1 MKRIERIK
9 TDYSACGA
17 MILTKEKRRCQRQKP
32 KIRLDPFNPF
42 HPFFHHVAPRRRRA
56 RSANRPKQMKKYL
69 LLISLIFLDTLLSAQ
84 ETRQIWLDDLP
95 IKSFSEGIPA
105 VLGKTNAA
113 GDPLRIAG
121 ATYPHGVG
129 VNSTSILAFY
139 LNGRAKSFSALVGVD
154 EQGSQTLPHKFY
166 VIADRKILFESRELK
181 WGEPAQPVNV
191 DLTGVQ
197 RLGLLVKI
205 NDQGHTR
212 TYSNWAN
219 AAIVMFGD
227 ALPETMPNTAE
238 KYILTP
244 PNLPKPRINS
254 PKIFGARP
262 GNPFLYTIAV
272 SGQRPM
278 TFSAKNLP
286 KGLILDSKTGI
297 ITGKISQRGTYTTT
311 LSTKNQLGQAQQTL
325 TIKIGD
331 TIALT
336 PPIGWNGWNSWA
348 RNIDQE
354 KVIASADAMVK
365 MGLSQ
370 HGWTYINVDDAWQGQ
385 RGGTFQG
392 IQPNEKFP
400 DMKGMVDYI
409 HGLGLKVGLYSTP
422 MITSYAGYTGGSSIF
437 AKGELPDSI
446 VQKKRSYRYVG
457 PFRFEEND
465 AKQWAA
471 WGIDYL
477 KYDWRI
483 EVESAARMSE
493 ALKKS
498 GRDIFYSISN
508 SAPFANAQDWVCLTN
523 SWRTGPDIR
532 DSWHSLFVSAFT
544 LDKWSPYGGPGHWND
559 PDMMIL
565 GNVTTGSPM
574 HPTRLTPD
582 EQYSHVSL
590 FCLLSAPLLIGCPIE
605 QLDAFTLN
613 LLTNDEVI
621 AIDQDP
627 LGKPARLITTENGVQ
642 IWLKS
647 LSDGSYALGLFNVG
661 DFGQTPESYFRWGNE
676 TPVSFNLNFNQL
688 GLKGAFKLRDLWR
701 QKELGTF
708 NGNFQTS
715 IPHHGVVLLKL
726 SSK

>member
-1 MKRIERIK
+1 MKIK
-9 TDYSACGA
+9 L
-17 MILTKEKRRCQRQKP
+17 IL
-32 KIRLDPFNPF
+32 
-42 HPFFHHVAPRRRRA
+42 FFSV
-56 RSANRPKQMKKYL
+56 L
-69 LLISLIFLDTLLSAQ
+69 LSSLLSAQ
-84 ETRQIWLDDLP
+84 EIRQIWLDDLP

-113 GDPLRIAG
+113 GDPMRIAG
-121 ATYPHGVG
+121 VTYQHGVG

-154 EQGSQTLPHKFY
+154 DQGSKTLPHKFY
-166 VIADRKILFESRELK
+166 VIADRQILFESREMK
-181 WGEPAQPVNV
+181 WGDPAEPVNIR
-191 DLTGVQ
+191 LNGVQ

-219 AAIVMFGD
+219 AAITMLGD
-227 ALPETMPNTAE
+227 ASPETMPNTAE

-244 PNLPKPRINS
+244 PVSPTPRINS
-254 PKIFGARP
+254 PKVFGARP
-262 GNPFLYTIAV
+262 GNPFLYTIAAT
-272 SGQRPM
+272 GQRPM
-278 TFSAKNLP
+278 TFSAKKLP
-286 KGLILDSKTGI
+286 KGLSLDPKTGI
-297 ITGKISQRGTYTTT
+297 ITGKVDQHGTYKTTIYA
-311 LSTKNQLGQAQQTL
+311 KNQLGETQQTL
-325 TIKIGD
+325 SIKIGD

-336 PPIGWNGWNSWA
+336 PPIGWNGWNSWS
-348 RNIDQE
+348 RNIDQG

-365 MGLSQ
+365 MGLNQ

-385 RGGTFQG
+385 RGGTFHG

-409 HGLGLKVGLYSTP
+409 HSLGLKVGLYSTP
-422 MITSYAGYTGGSSIF
+422 MITSYAGYIGGSSIF
-437 AKGELPDSI
+437 PKGELPDSI

-457 PFRFEEND
+457 PYRFEEND

-508 SAPFANAQDWVCLTN
+508 SAPFANAQDWVRLTN

-621 AIDQDP
+621 AVDQDP
-627 LGKPARLITTENGVQ
+627 LGKPARLLATENGVQ
-642 IWLKS
+642 IWLKT
-647 LSDGSYALGLFNVG
+647 LADGSYALGLFNVG
-661 DFGQTPESYFRWGNE
+661 DFGQTPQSYFRWGDE
-676 TPVSFNLNFNQL
+676 KPTAFTLDFSKI
-688 GLKGAFKLRDLWR
+688 GLKGALKLRDLWL

-715 IPHHGVVLLKL
+715 IPHHGVILLKL